1 MKSYFLFFISFMS
14 LALSIL
20 FVSVVFAEEA
30 YDNQFLFKLKD
41 DLDEVFL
48 TEYRNFGVDV
58 VSENLSIY
66 KADYDTIENLRE
78 LGLIDYAEENALI
91 ELADLETG
99 ESVPISGEE
108 PKYNDAYFKKQ
119 WYFEKHNLLGAKE
132 RLGNGK
138 GVRIAVIDSGVAVQE
153 DFNSSNI
160 EEGYNYINPDKT
172 GNYISDNDTLTVRVH
187 GTQVAG
193 IICSKSDNEIGIAGI
208 AEEATIV
215 PLIVYQD
222 GTNSLENVIR
232 AIDDAVRKYNCDII
246 NMSLTTPTKSK
257 FLQEAVDYANKN
269 NVIVIAAA
277 GNGGAASYLYP
288 ASCENVISVGSV
300 DLDFGVSYFSQKN
313 DYVDISAAGSG
324 LTLVGCDGVYRDGR
338 QGTSFSAPIISG
350 FAALIKEKYPYVN
363 GELFLKILKA
373 GSYDIENVGY
383 DIYTGFGAFNAF
395 ESMEFIEKNRDF
407 FISPIYI
414 NGSDIRVKI
423 FGDGIFGNLIFAVY
437 DENGKMKDF
446 YTQTFETENQVF
458 CKGFKQSLE
467 KGEVIKVFAF
477 DNFLSMKPLGEARI
491 SVGG

>member
-1 MKSYFLFFISFMS
+1 MKSYFLFFMGFMS
-14 LALSIL
+14 LVLSIL
-20 FVSVVFAEEA
+20 FVSTVFAGKA

-41 DLDEVFL
+41 TSDEISI
-48 TEYRNFGVDV
+48 TEYRNLDVDV

-66 KADYDTIENLRE
+66 KADYDTVENLME
-78 LGLIDYAEENALI
+78 LGLIEYAEENALI
-91 ELADLETG
+91 ELADLEMC
-99 ESVPISGEE
+99 ESISISGEE
-108 PKYNDAYFKKQ
+108 TKYNDAYFEKQ

-138 GVRIAVIDSGVAVQE
+138 GIRIAVIDSGVVAQE

-222 GTNSLENVIR
+222 GTNSLDNVIR
-232 AIDDAVRKYNCDII
+232 AIDDAVKKYNCDII
-246 NMSLTTPTKSK
+246 NMSLTTSAKSE

-277 GNGGAASYLYP
+277 GNGGVTSYLYP

-324 LTLVGCDGVYRDGR
+324 LTLVGSDGIYRDGR

-350 FAALIKEKYPYVN
+350 FAALIKEKYPYVD

-373 GSYDIENVGY
+373 GSYDIEDVGY
-383 DIYTGFGAFNAF
+383 DIYTGFGAFDAF
-395 ESMEFIEKNRDF
+395 ESVKFIEKNRDF
-407 FISPIYI
+407 FISPVYI
-414 NGSDIRVKI
+414 DNSDIRIKI
-423 FGDGIFGNLIFAVY
+423 FGDGMFGNFIFAVY

-446 YTQTFETENQVF
+446 YTRAFETENQIF
-458 CKGFKQSLE
+458 CESIERSLR
-467 KGEVIKVFAF
+467 KGEFIKIFAF

-491 SVGG
+491 VESG